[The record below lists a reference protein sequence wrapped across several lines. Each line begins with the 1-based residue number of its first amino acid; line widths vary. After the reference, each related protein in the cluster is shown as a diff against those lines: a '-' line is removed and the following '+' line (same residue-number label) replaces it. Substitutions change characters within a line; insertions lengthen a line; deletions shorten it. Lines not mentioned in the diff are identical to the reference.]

1 MAGNLNCEESSSA
14 PHPQEEA
21 SQNSQVDERQ
31 AFVLLTF
38 MLFSSNFDFE
48 WRRSFRMKALAQNE
62 SPTIRE
68 KLVEE
73 LASNSLERHD
83 GIELTDDPYHF
94 LNEGYFLPDQIL
106 EKMKKVK

>member
-1 MAGNLNCEESSSA
+1 
-14 PHPQEEA
+14 
-21 SQNSQVDERQ
+21 
-31 AFVLLTF
+31 
-38 MLFSSNFDFE
+38 
-48 WRRSFRMKALAQNE
+48 MKALVQNE
-62 SPTIRE
+62 SPTNRE

-106 EKMKKVK
+106 EKK